1 MVNLKTAVLN
11 LHQHLQQE
19 QQDLDKEKEI
29 LPVEAS
35 EEDAVAEKDVSERKV
50 SLIFVN
56 AGPTFHEL

>member
-1 MVNLKTAVLN
+1 MNLKTAVLN

-50 SLIFVN
+50 SKIFVN